1 MRGVALRGRCFSLLG
16 VICLL
21 IREVWLMGVFTGDA
35 IGEEMGEDMVEE
47 MMDEMA
53 DESSSKVKLR
63 GEAALTMVSLEA

>member
-1 MRGVALRGRCFSLLG
+1 
-16 VICLL
+16 
-21 IREVWLMGVFTGDA
+21 MGVFTGDA